1 MADNIVVRTGAM
13 VDDLGLIVNVQSPK
27 PPFQVGTGIL
37 AKTYKVGTDFT
48 SGDTLSF
55 QVEAS
60 SDVRFAAFT
69 NAKGV
74 ALAYTKVAVPSV
86 SGFALT
92 LDTVVTTDVRALII
106 FDI

>member
-1 MADNIVVRTGAM
+1 MADNITVRTGAM
-13 VDDLGLIVNVQSPK
+13 VDDLGLIVNVQSPR
-27 PPFQVGTGIL
+27 PPFQVGAGIL

-48 SGDTLSF
+48 SGDTLIF

-74 ALAYTKVAVPSV
+74 ALAYTKAAATSV
-86 SGFALT
+86 SGFTLT
-92 LDTVVTTDVRALII
+92 LDAAVTTDVRAFII